1 MVEADALPPLVQLLS
16 SANIDVAE
24 QAVWAV
30 GNIAGDH
37 PKMRDRVLAQNALPL
52 LCAFLERV
60 AAEGKIS
67 PTRNGTWALS
77 NLVRGKPQPQLKD
90 VAPAVPLLAKLL
102 TLDDSEV
109 QADAAWAIS
118 YLSDGPNEMIDT
130 VCMAGAVPRLVELC
144 KSGPLAVRLPGIRA
158 ISFGLVKGTPI
169 TRRRHGLI
177 RFKQQ
182 TAISFMKQIN
192 VPETGRANCVP
203 MIGPI
208 Q

>member
-109 QADAAWAIS
+109 QV
-118 YLSDGPNEMIDT
+118 M
-130 VCMAGAVPRLVELC
+130 
-144 KSGPLAVRLPGIRA
+144 
-158 ISFGLVKGTPI
+158 
-169 TRRRHGLI
+169 
-177 RFKQQ
+177 
-182 TAISFMKQIN
+182 
-192 VPETGRANCVP
+192 TGRIHCHRRQHHLLYHIHHLHHLLLTRHHLLDRP
-203 MIGPI
+203 TPRGRSRTSRTDRTR
-208 Q
+208 

>member
-90 VAPAVPLLAKLL
+90 VAPAVPL
-102 TLDDSEV
+102 
-109 QADAAWAIS
+109 AA
-118 YLSDGPNEMIDT
+118 
-130 VCMAGAVPRLVELC
+130 AGADVMIVNFQVALGRTRGLAGRPAICGVTNRAVTRSHLKELRLQVN
-144 KSGPLAVRLPGIRA
+144 
-158 ISFGLVKGTPI
+158 
-169 TRRRHGLI
+169 RRHTILEDSP
-177 RFKQQ
+177 QH
-182 TAISFMKQIN
+182 ALEA
-192 VPETGRANCVP
+192 VPPPRAASQSRLASQ
-203 MIGPI
+203 GWWGE
-208 Q
+208 

>member
-109 QADAAWAIS
+109 Q
-118 YLSDGPNEMIDT
+118 
-130 VCMAGAVPRLVELC
+130 V
-144 KSGPLAVRLPGIRA
+144 
-158 ISFGLVKGTPI
+158 
-169 TRRRHGLI
+169 
-177 RFKQQ
+177 
-182 TAISFMKQIN
+182 
-192 VPETGRANCVP
+192 
-203 MIGPI
+203 MIGRVHCHCRPHWLHHHHHRLNHHHLLCRPTRAGRSRTSRTDRTR
-208 Q
+208 

>member
-130 VCMAGAVPRLVELC
+130 VCMAGAVPAWW
-144 KSGPLAVRLPGIRA
+144 SSASRA
-158 ISFGLVKGTPI
+158 RSPS
-169 TRRRHGLI
+169 
-177 RFKQQ
+177 
-182 TAISFMKQIN
+182 AC
-192 VPETGRANCVP
+192 RASARSP
-203 MIGPI
+203 R
-208 Q
+208 